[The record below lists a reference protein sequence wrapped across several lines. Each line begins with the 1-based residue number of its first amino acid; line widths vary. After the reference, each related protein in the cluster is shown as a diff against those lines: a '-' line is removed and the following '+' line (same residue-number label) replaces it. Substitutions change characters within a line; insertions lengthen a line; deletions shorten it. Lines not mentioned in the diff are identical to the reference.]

1 MAADRSQIMGSCFF
15 VSGMKYKQQ
24 HFNDFAT
31 RSISALNFIALCCLL
46 IPSTLYLAAGGQGT
60 IDGNH
65 LNPVILAM
73 SRGIAIMLL
82 VSYIL
87 YLFQR
92 LRSHADIYSNDQE
105 SELEISSTDAVNL
118 SLRPI
123 AALLWVAAGLVCV
136 TVCVEAVVSNIQ
148 NSTWEAKKVFLSF
161 VLFPFLGN
169 VTDYLSA
176 CTVALKN
183 EMDITIL
190 NTIGSS
196 MQLLLF
202 TLPVL
207 VILGWIM
214 NEPMTL
220 LLDGFEM
227 ATVFLGVYIVNYL
240 VQDGRSNFL
249 TGAMCIAL

>member
-1 MAADRSQIMGSCFF
+1 MVADRSQIMGSCFF
-15 VSGMKYKQQ
+15 VSGMKYRQQ
-24 HFNDFAT
+24 SFNDFAT
-31 RSISALNFIALCCLL
+31 RSISALNLIALCCLL
-46 IPSTLYLAAGGQGT
+46 IPSTLYRVTVGRGT
-60 IDGNH
+60 FVND
-65 LNPVILAM
+65 LMLVMLM

-82 VSYIL
+82 VLYIL

-92 LRSHADIYSNDQE
+92 LRSHADLYSNDQE
-105 SELEISSTDAVNL
+105 SEVEMGSTDAVNL

-123 AALLWVAAGLVCV
+123 AAIVWVAACLICV
-136 TVCVEAVVSNIQ
+136 TVCVEAVVSNIP

-169 VTDYLSA
+169 VTDYMSA
-176 CTVALKN
+176 CTVALKD

-207 VILGWIM
+207 VILGWII

-220 LLDGFEM
+220 LLDTFEM
-227 ATVFLGVYIVNYL
+227 ATVFLGVYIVNKL
-240 VQDGRSNFL
+240 VQDGRSNFM